1 MEREKSRQGIQSIE
15 RAFHILEQFDL
26 KHDELSITE
35 LSELADLPIS
45 TVHRFLS
52 TLEGLGYIR
61 QNEANGRYRLGLKAF
76 ILGTRVKTLE
86 EMRSVARTYLKDLF
100 AKYNETTHLVIEQD
114 MSVLCVEKF
123 SALRG
128 LVYTP
133 GIGETHKLYA
143 TSVGKC
149 IMAFMYDEHK
159 LESFLNSIELTP
171 LTKYTITDKAK
182 LRQEIRKVK
191 QQGYGL
197 DEQESEIGL
206 LCFGVPVFGSTGQ
219 CVGAISV
226 SIPQPRMVYDQDKL
240 IADIK
245 ETATQI
251 SRALGA
257 PV

>member
-35 LSELADLPIS
+35 LSELTDLPIS

-52 TLEGLGYIR
+52 TLEDLGYIR
-61 QNEANGRYRLGLKAF
+61 QNKTNGRYRLGLKAF
-76 ILGTRVKTLE
+76 ILGSRVKTLE
-86 EMRSVARTYLKDLF
+86 EIRSVARTYMKDLF
-100 AKYNETTHLVIEQD
+100 SKYNETMHMVIEQN

-123 SALRG
+123 GAVRG

-149 IMAFMYDEHK
+149 IMAFMYDEQK
-159 LESFLNSIELTP
+159 LETVLNSIKLTP
-171 LTKYTITDKAK
+171 LTEYTITDKEK
-182 LRQEIRKVK
+182 LRQEIAKVK

-197 DEQESEIGL
+197 DVQESEIGL
-206 LCFGVPVFGSTGQ
+206 LCFGAPVFGSKGQ

-226 SIPQPRMVYDQDKL
+226 SIPQPRMVHDQNQL

-245 ETATQI
+245 ATAVQI